1 MIRPARVRRILL
13 ALFLPAALAAAPAAP
28 AALHTHL
35 TRSEPA
41 ANATVRTAPPAIRL
55 WFSEPIQI
63 NVTSVRLKGPDGAA
77 VEIAAPANGDG
88 ANPPVVALVRGQ
100 LKPGR
105 QQVTWRTMSRDGHAV
120 SGTFAFTL
128 APAGASAASAT
139 H

>member
-1 MIRPARVRRILL
+1 MIRSVRVRRISL
-13 ALFLPAALAAAPAAP
+13 ALLLPTALAAAP

-41 ANATVRTAPPAIRL
+41 GMSTVRTAPTEIRL
-55 WFSEPIQI
+55 WFSAPIQI
-63 NVTSVRLKGPDGAA
+63 NVTTVRLTGPDGAA
-77 VEIAAPANGDG
+77 VEVAAPANGDG

-128 APAGASAASAT
+128 APAGASAAPAS